1 MKPKTPIR
9 RRRPERG
16 ENPRAMARAEME
28 ALRKRREREALALE
42 EISRRRAQ
50 ASREGL
56 IAMGLIK
63 PRQK

>member
-16 ENPRAMARAEME
+16 ENPRAMARNEVE
-28 ALRKRREREALALE
+28 ALRKRREREAQALE
-42 EISRRRAQ
+42 EIRKRRTQ

-56 IAMGLIK
+56 IAAGLIK